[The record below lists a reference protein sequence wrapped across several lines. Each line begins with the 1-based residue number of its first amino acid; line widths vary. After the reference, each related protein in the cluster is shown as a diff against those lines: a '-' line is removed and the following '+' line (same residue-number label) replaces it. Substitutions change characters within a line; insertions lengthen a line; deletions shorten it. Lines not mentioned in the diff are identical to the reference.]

1 MTGIAVRIGVLCWTL
16 WVATAERWDAART
29 TVAERCERARTDDRG
44 AINTVELAIL
54 TTLVAAAA
62 IAVALIIRAKAEGT
76 ANNIPQR

>member
-1 MTGIAVRIGVLCWTL
+1 MTGIGQRIGVACWIL
-16 WVATAERWDAART
+16 WVATAERWGVARANVAERWDAAR
-29 TVAERCERARTDDRG
+29 ADDRG
-44 AINTVELAIL
+44 AVNTVEIAIL

>member
-1 MTGIAVRIGVLCWTL
+1 MTGIGQRIGVLCWIL
-16 WVATAERWDAART
+16 WAATTERWDATRAN
-29 TVAERCERARTDDRG
+29 VSERWEAARTDDRG
-44 AINTVELAIL
+44 AINTVEVAIL